1 MSLPSPGPETL
12 LGAKI
17 LIRDNYDNTLY
28 TGLSEKI
35 LKRVREG
42 RLDPEPIR
50 LNGDGLLRT
59 RVRDAWRAR
68 EENEGEDWG
77 AVGSSAEGSVKAK
90 AHD

>member
-59 RVRDAWRAR
+59 RVRDACRAR
-68 EENEGEDWG
+68 EENEGGRLGGCELQCRRLC
-77 AVGSSAEGSVKAK
+77 EG
-90 AHD
+90 